1 MSNEDN
7 SILIEM
13 RTSFERDFRHVA
25 DTYVG
30 KIREI
35 GEKFSL
41 EIRGGKQDV
50 RDSN

>member
-1 MSNEDN
+1 ME
-7 SILIEM
+7 LTIELERM
-13 RTSFERDFRHVA
+13 RKDFDKDFKYVT

-35 GEKFSL
+35 GEKYSL

-50 RDSN
+50 RDGN